1 MRQTYV
7 YTFHLFVST
16 TFSTVDKQDWFQTYT
31 EVLHYTTVLVAKL
44 DLVLKW
50 IRNVHMV
57 INF

>member
-7 YTFHLFVST
+7 YAFHLFVST